1 MAGEQLDLLVDAAYP
16 AAGAAPAMA
25 KREAA
30 RGQLPAGD
38 DPGERPFIGLEFACC
53 NAYARIYA
61 NAELTAFVGR
71 CPRCARPVQLR
82 ISPDG
87 QSGQFFR
94 VS

>member
-16 AAGAAPAMA
+16 AGHARPATSQ
-25 KREAA
+25 
-30 RGQLPAGD
+30 GQTPAGD
-38 DPGERPFIGLEFACC
+38 EASERPFIGLEFACC
-53 NAYARIYA
+53 NAYARVYA
-61 NAELTAFVGR
+61 NPEQTAFVGR

-87 QSGQFFR
+87 QPGQFFR